1 LNFDS
6 HPTSNSDF
14 ITSYASKQLMMKGID
29 YYLGLCAVCCATM
42 TSGFAGVYNEKLMK
56 DGKQLSLFIRSIQLS
71 IYTFPYCTCRLM
83 NAIKF
88 YLFFK
93 GIFSILFAVI
103 GAAIK
108 DGDRIYALGFFYGF
122 DKLTWFIVVI
132 QVNTLIMNET
142 KL

>member
-1 LNFDS
+1 
-6 HPTSNSDF
+6 
-14 ITSYASKQLMMKGID
+14 MKGID

-56 DGKQLSLFIRSIQLS
+56 DGKQPSLFIRSIQLS
-71 IYTFPYCTCRLM
+71 IYTFPHCSKCRWRY
-83 NAIKF
+83 AIKF
-88 YLFFK
+88 EFFFK

-132 QVNTLIMNET
+132 QVNNALIVNET
-142 KL
+142 NL